1 MNGDS
6 SEPKAVQVV
15 LAVDN
20 VPLRARIRKILEGAG
35 IVPAVLRDS
44 REIRHLSPEQV
55 ASAFIVLDTD
65 DDVARLV
72 QIVNDLYKLP
82 YLGGRGSGAC
92 ILCVVGTDAIE
103 RNESLSFWEIDGGA
117 AVFSVWTREDG
128 EFEMIPK
135 LIERMA
141 SQPPVEPVRLAP
153 GFEEYVAQFRLKS
166 NSAEPF
172 FNLGNYLLDQRDRFR
187 AALELATALLR
198 EAVRID
204 PNFAEGRARLARAL
218 LWRGESAAAVQEAR
232 EAIRLKPDLAEA
244 HLHLGSA
251 LYNLGQKREGR
262 KELKVAI
269 ALDKEGT
276 VARWARNTLAMYP
289 WEPWSRFWS

>member
-1 MNGDS
+1 MNGDA
-6 SEPKAVQVV
+6 SELQGVQVV
-15 LAVDN
+15 LAVDS

-82 YLGGRGSGAC
+82 YLGGRGSGTC

-135 LIERMA
+135 LIERIASPLWNLCAPRWASRNMSRSSGSNRTAPSPSSTWASIFWISVTASGQSWNWPPRCSERRFASIQA
-141 SQPPVEPVRLAP
+141 SQRLVLA
-153 GFEEYVAQFRLKS
+153 
-166 NSAEPF
+166 SA
-172 FNLGNYLLDQRDRFR
+172 GRSCR
-187 AALELATALLR
+187 AANRPTPSRKL
-198 EAVRID
+198 VR
-204 PNFAEGRARLARAL
+204 P
-218 LWRGESAAAVQEAR
+218 SA
-232 EAIRLKPDLAEA
+232 
-244 HLHLGSA
+244 
-251 LYNLGQKREGR
+251 
-262 KELKVAI
+262 
-269 ALDKEGT
+269 
-276 VARWARNTLAMYP
+276 
-289 WEPWSRFWS
+289 